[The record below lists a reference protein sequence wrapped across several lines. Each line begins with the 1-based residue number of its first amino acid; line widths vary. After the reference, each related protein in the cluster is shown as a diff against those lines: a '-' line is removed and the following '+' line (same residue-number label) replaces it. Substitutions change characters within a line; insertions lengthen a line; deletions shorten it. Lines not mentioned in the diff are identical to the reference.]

1 MVYNKIWGEMLPNP
15 PKRDD
20 RASFEEGGLWEMGGG
35 GGGGVSQ
42 FQQRIRDPSY
52 FSSPTISY
60 F

>member
-1 MVYNKIWGEMLPNP
+1 MLPHP

-35 GGGGVSQ
+35 GGGGGGGRSQ